1 MNKKCSV
8 LDCSNSLVL
17 ATLAGVGCS
26 KQLVIIDTDPGIDD
40 ALAIFTVL
48 GNPEIKVL
56 AITCVRGN
64 ADLPQVAVNT
74 VGILRAAKKEGVSL
88 YKHVYKCQFTLG
100 NLCLVEQ
107 KLLQYLLLI
116 MVKRRL

>member
-1 MNKKCSV
+1 M
-8 LDCSNSLVL
+8 L

-40 ALAIFTVL
+40 ALAILTVL
-48 GNPEIKVL
+48 GNPEVEVL

-74 VGILRAAKKEGVSL
+74 LGIIHVAKEEGVSL
-88 YKHVYKCQFTLG
+88 
-100 NLCLVEQ
+100 
-107 KLLQYLLLI
+107 
-116 MVKRRL
+116 

>member
-1 MNKKCSV
+1 MVQEEIIARSKHSDLQHVHYHYLTLNKKCSV
-8 LDCSNSLVL
+8 LDCSNSFVL

-64 ADLPQVAVNT
+64 ADLPQVAINT
-74 VGILRAAKKEGVSL
+74 VGILRAAKEEGVSL
-88 YKHVYKCQFTLG
+88 
-100 NLCLVEQ
+100 
-107 KLLQYLLLI
+107 
-116 MVKRRL
+116 